1 MQASEKKQPENQ
13 SPRKVIG
20 RLEIQ
25 VGPYAA
31 IISFEPRLLTPG
43 VGVEKLG
50 TNQLN
55 FMGSVGHYEA
65 FSGIV

>member
-1 MQASEKKQPENQ
+1 MPEV
-13 SPRKVIG
+13 RRA
-20 RLEIQ
+20 RLQ
-25 VGPYAA
+25 
-31 IISFEPRLLTPG
+31 LLTSG

-55 FMGSVGHYEA
+55 FMRSVWHSEA